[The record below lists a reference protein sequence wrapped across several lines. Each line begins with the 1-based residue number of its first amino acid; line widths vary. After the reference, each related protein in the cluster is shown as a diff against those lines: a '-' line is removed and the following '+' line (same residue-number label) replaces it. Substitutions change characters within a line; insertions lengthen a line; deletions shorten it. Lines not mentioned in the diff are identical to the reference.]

1 LKSLLG
7 RPRFDLGAIFFSDL
21 EALGCKDRFGLRRQ
35 DLVNHSGHST
45 TSCGFELAPTT
56 KSANLPLA
64 IQLEGAAWTSGK
76 TK

>member
-1 LKSLLG
+1 M
-7 RPRFDLGAIFFSDL
+7 
-21 EALGCKDRFGLRRQ
+21 ALGSIRTQIFSVPRKALPERDRFGLRRQ